1 MAVEVATAYV
11 SIVPTVEG
19 IQKHLAQS
27 LGSDVDDVADKS
39 GKRVGKGF
47 GDSFA
52 KTAAVAMGGAF
63 AVFQG
68 AQFAKGLLD
77 SASDLNETLSKS
89 STIFGDNADEIEAWG
104 KTAAKN
110 LGQSQQEAINAA
122 ATFGNLFSQ
131 LGIGGDVTASMSTQM
146 TELASDFAS
155 FHNADISEVIEAQ
168 TAAFRGE
175 YDALQRFVPT
185 INAAAVEQKAL
196 EQTGKKT
203 TKELTA
209 QEKALAT
216 HTLMM
221 EGAGAAA
228 GDFQRTSDGA
238 ANQQRILSAQ
248 FANLRAEI
256 GQRLLPIFTRLVTWF
271 NDEGIPALRRF
282 GGWLEQN
289 VVPILA
295 EFGRILRDTVL
306 PALVGVGEFI
316 IENQPVL
323 IGIIAALA
331 AVFLIWAI
339 NAGLAAAATLL
350 ALAPVIAITAAIAA
364 LVAGVVWAY
373 QNWGWFRDAVD
384 AVASFLTDTL
394 WPALKRIAD
403 FIMDE
408 VVPVVSDLIGIWWD
422 FHAAIFRIVGE
433 VIAKVAEI
441 VTYIAGLP
449 AVISEKASQIW
460 EGLKNGL
467 EAVVKWILQ
476 QLDKM
481 LGPIDEALA
490 KVNDVVKATQRVGLT
505 SEGTV
510 LRDYVEGRASGGPV
524 RAGMPYVVGEKR
536 PELFV
541 PNSDGYIYPSVGGAG
556 RGITVN
562 LNAVYTDPNPLQWAR
577 EVEFLAGFN

>member
-1 MAVEVATAYV
+1 
-11 SIVPTVEG
+11 
-19 IQKHLAQS
+19 
-27 LGSDVDDVADKS
+27 
-39 GKRVGKGF
+39 
-47 GDSFA
+47 
-52 KTAAVAMGGAF
+52 
-63 AVFQG
+63 
-68 AQFAKGLLD
+68 
-77 SASDLNETLSKS
+77 
-89 STIFGDNADEIEAWG
+89 
-104 KTAAKN
+104 
-110 LGQSQQEAINAA
+110 
-122 ATFGNLFSQ
+122 
-131 LGIGGDVTASMSTQM
+131 
-146 TELASDFAS
+146 
-155 FHNADISEVIEAQ
+155 
-168 TAAFRGE
+168 
-175 YDALQRFVPT
+175 
-185 INAAAVEQKAL
+185 
-196 EQTGKKT
+196 
-203 TKELTA
+203 
-209 QEKALAT
+209 
-216 HTLMM
+216 
-221 EGAGAAA
+221 
-228 GDFQRTSDGA
+228 
-238 ANQQRILSAQ
+238 
-248 FANLRAEI
+248 
-256 GQRLLPIFTRLVTWF
+256 
-271 NDEGIPALRRF
+271 
-282 GGWLEQN
+282 
-289 VVPILA
+289 
-295 EFGRILRDTVL
+295 
-306 PALVGVGEFI
+306 
-316 IENQPVL
+316 
-323 IGIIAALA
+323 
-331 AVFLIWAI
+331 VFLIWAI